1 MAGTRRRKRAM
12 VKFREEAVRIVEAVT
27 GVHLKPKPP
36 ANAPAASKRAKR
48 SATGRSRQRAKTTA
62 APGHGDKGD
71 GTRRGPLRA
80 THRSK

>member
-27 GVHLKPKPP
+27 GVHLKP
-36 ANAPAASKRAKR
+36 NEPAASKRAKR